1 MDEYVKE
8 IRDLRQEVET
18 LVEAEGDQREIRD
31 LEDQIGILDA
41 IYSRAGELFERGRE
55 DADLRRRLRTR
66 GYGDWTLD
74 NVYAF
79 VYEQSV
85 ELPDAS
91 PREFAEEIRE
101 TDFADRLEPPVA

>member
-1 MDEYVKE
+1 MDEYLKE
-8 IRDLRQEVET
+8 IRDLRREVEQ

-41 IYSRAGELFERGRE
+41 IYSRAGELYERGRE
-55 DADLRRRLRTR
+55 DADLRRRLRMR

-74 NVYAF
+74 HVYAF

-85 ELPDAS
+85 ELPDGT
-91 PREFAEEIRE
+91 PKEFAEEIRDA
-101 TDFADRLEPPVA
+101 DFANRLEL